1 MSTISPLSLLY
12 FSIQY
17 LDNKERTI
25 PNQPLT
31 SPIVYDTTTILTK
44 HDSRGNKF
52 VPRKDYKV
60 KGVGNLMGNARTK
73 KRI

>member
-1 MSTISPLSLLY
+1 MSPISPLSLLY

-25 PNQPLT
+25 PNQPLM
-31 SPIVYDTTTILTK
+31 SPIVYDTTILPK
-44 HDSRGNKF
+44 HYSRGNKF
-52 VPRKDYKV
+52 VPRKDDKV
-60 KGVGNLMGNARTK
+60 KGVGNLMGNARTH

>member
-1 MSTISPLSLLY
+1 MTPSLSLLY
-12 FSIQY
+12 FSIKY

-25 PNQPLT
+25 PNEPLT
-31 SPIVYDTTTILTK
+31 SSIMYDTTLRPK
-44 HDSRGNKF
+44 LNYMGNKF

-60 KGVGNLMGNARTK
+60 KGVGNLMGNARTQ